1 MKHTILIALVFLN
14 FSCKAQEKKSTK
26 FTYENFNTEILK
38 YEPIQRENV
47 SDKDYQK
54 GLIRLN
60 ETKSAVK
67 NDASQLNDAD
77 FWNISMAFVNFK
89 ESKSNIEIS
98 FKKAI
103 SFENND
109 ICLYINKFGPS
120 RLDETIPELFYEFYN
135 NCKQKTN
142 AEIPTDLKNY
152 STKNNLNYNL
162 ILLIEKVDKNDNQYR
177 MGKDKYYEDSV
188 KLKAQKI
195 LDSKNQQIIDSLY
208 SQHKSYVGK
217 SLVGEKFN
225 FVMWSVIQHS
235 NLQMMEKYLPVV
247 QQAVKNKELNLV
259 PFKMLI
265 DRYYGLKYG
274 YQVFGSQS
282 GFGFELAD
290 DKKRKEIEL
299 KYEME

>member
-14 FSCKAQEKKSTK
+14 YSCQAQEKKLTE

-47 SDKDYQK
+47 SDKDFQK

-67 NDASQLNDAD
+67 NDASQLNDSD

-89 ESKSNIEIS
+89 EPKSNVEIS
-98 FKKAI
+98 FKKSI

-162 ILLIEKVDKNDNQYR
+162 ILLIEKVNKNDNQYR

-259 PFKMLI
+259 PLKMLI

-299 KYEME
+299 KYGM